1 MKKHFNKYTSIVF
14 IVIVSITMLIQLLTN
29 TPLIS
34 KTHPDWSKNATI
46 YEANIRQHSPEGTFK
61 AFENY
66 LPQLKEM
73 GIGLIW
79 IMPIQPIGE
88 KNRKGTLG
96 SYYSISDYTAINP
109 EFGTMDD
116 FKSLVDKIHELDMHI
131 IIDWV
136 ANHTAWDHPWVESNP
151 EFYTKDSTGNFVPP
165 VPDWADVIDL
175 NYENENLRKEMYN
188 SMKFWIE
195 ECNIDGFRC
204 DVAAMVPTD
213 FWNNVTTDL
222 NIIKPVFMLAEAT
235 EPELHEVA
243 FDMTYGWGMLGL
255 INDIAKGNK
264 TVKDLDAYFDQQK
277 VDYPTDAY
285 QMMFTTNHDEN
296 SWSGT
301 VQERLG
307 DAVETFAVF
316 TGVISGMPLVYSG
329 QEAGLDKPLEFF
341 EKDLIIW
348 KEHKLRGI
356 YSKLFQLKKQ
366 SKALWNGD
374 AGGMMIRLKSIN
386 DKNIFSFIREKDGDK
401 VIAIFNFSE
410 NSKNFSIDNELM
422 VGNYTNLFTDEKVE
436 LKKTETFNLDSWEYI
451 VLTK

>member
-1 MKKHFNKYTSIVF
+1 MKKHFNSYTSIVF
-14 IVIVSITMLIQLLTN
+14 IVIVIITFLIQFLTD
-29 TPLIS
+29 TQKIS
-34 KTHPDWSKNATI
+34 KSHPEWSQNVAI

-61 AFENY
+61 AYEEY

-88 KNRKGTLG
+88 INRKGTLG

-109 EFGTMDD
+109 EFGTLDD
-116 FKSLVDKIHELDMHI
+116 FKSLVNKIHELDMHI

-175 NYENENLRKEMYN
+175 NYNNENLRKEMYN
-188 SMKFWIE
+188 SMKYWIE

-222 NIIKPVFMLAEAT
+222 NKIKPIFMLAEAT
-235 EPELHEVA
+235 EPELHEAA

-264 TVKDLDAYFDQQK
+264 TVEDLDAYFTQQK
-277 VDYPTDAY
+277 VDYPSDAY

-296 SWSGT
+296 SWNGT

-307 DAVETFAVF
+307 EAVETFAVF
-316 TGVISGMPLVYSG
+316 TGVIGGMPLIYSG

-341 EKDLIIW
+341 EKDSILW
-348 KEHKLRGI
+348 KEHNLRGV
-356 YSKLFQLKKQ
+356 YTKLFQLKKQ
-366 SKALWNGD
+366 NKAIWNGE
-374 AGGMMIRLKSIN
+374 AGGMMVRLKSSN
-386 DKNIFSFIREKDGDK
+386 DKNIFSFTREKDEDK
-401 VIAIFNFSE
+401 VIAFFNLSTTKYSFT
-410 NSKNFSIDNELM
+410 IDDELL
-422 VGNYTNLFTDEKVE
+422 VGDYTNLFTDEKVE
-436 LKKTETFNLDSWEYI
+436 LKKTESFNLESWEYI